1 MTSVLIIVL
10 NWNGIE
16 DTEKCITTLLKQ
28 GYENYKILIVDN
40 GSKDDSK
47 QRIQTLVN
55 QHPDKL
61 TALFKPVN
69 KGFAGGVNTGITYG
83 LENNF
88 DAIVLFNNDAVADEK
103 WLSNLVNASNTND
116 ASITTGLLLHADGKT
131 IDSTGDFYST
141 WGIAFP
147 RQRGALAET
156 APESGFVFGA
166 SGGSSLYKS
175 SLFKDI
181 GLFDETF
188 FAYYEDADISF
199 RAQLAGHK
207 VYYTKEAVAYHKQ
220 GATSNKIPGFTVY
233 QTFKNLP
240 LLFWKNIPG
249 KLLIKVGSRFTLL
262 YILIF
267 GNAIKNGSG
276 LSAFKG
282 MLASIGHF
290 WKSALRERI
299 HIQKNK
305 KVSVE
310 YIASILYPDLPPEQ
324 TGMRR
329 FRKLFTVRK

>member
-47 QRIQTLVN
+47 QRIHTLVN

-61 TALFKPVN
+61 TALFNPVN

-83 LENNF
+83 LKNNF
-88 DAIVLFNNDAVADEK
+88 DAIVLFNNDAIADKK
-103 WLSNLVNASNTND
+103 WLSTLVNASNTND

-147 RQRGALAET
+147 RQRGALTET
-156 APESGFVFGA
+156 APDSGFVFGA

-207 VYYTKEAVAYHKQ
+207 VYYTKDAVAYHKQ

-240 LLFWKNIPG
+240 LLFWKNVPT
-249 KLLIKVGSRFTLL
+249 KLLISVGSRFLIL
-262 YILIF
+262 YLLIF

-276 LSAFKG
+276 LSALKG
-282 MLASIGHF
+282 IFASIGHF
-290 WKSALRERI
+290 WTNTIWKRVR
-299 HIQKNK
+299 IQKAK
-305 KVSVE
+305 QVSAE
-310 YIASILYPDLPPEQ
+310 YVQSILYHDLPPEQ

-329 FRKLFTVRK
+329 FRKLFTGKE